1 VTAVLGIL
9 SCLFL
14 AWQNFKPMI
23 DRALADDPVPLTILG
38 VYALVGAIVYAA
50 YGYWNSKLAKGIDI
64 TEDSSLPTP
73 AEAMGRG
80 VDDIRD

>member
-1 VTAVLGIL
+1 M
-9 SCLFL
+9 FL

-23 DRALADDPVPLTILG
+23 QHAMDDNPLPLILLAS
-38 VYALVGAIVYAA
+38 YAAIGAVIYIA
-50 YGYWNSKLAKGIDI
+50 YGYWHSKLAKGIDI
-64 TEDSSLPTP
+64 TEDSALPSP

>member
-1 VTAVLGIL
+1 
-9 SCLFL
+9 L

-38 VYALVGAIVYAA
+38 VYALVGAIIYAVY
-50 YGYWNSKLAKGIDI
+50 GFWHSKLAKGIDI
-64 TEDSSLPTP
+64 TEDSHLPSP

-80 VDDIRD
+80 VDDVRD

>member
-1 VTAVLGIL
+1 VAGIAA
-9 SCLFL
+9 CMFL

-23 DRALADDPVPLTILG
+23 QHAMDDNPLPLILLSS
-38 VYALVGAIVYAA
+38 YAAVGAVIYIA
-50 YGYWNSKLAKGIDI
+50 YGFWHSKLAKGIDI
-64 TEDSSLPTP
+64 TEDSALPSP